1 MNRGL
6 CKPATVE
13 KYRILWTSPDS
24 SVMPAG
30 TGLIRADRTLVS
42 RRIAPM
48 EANEIQEFSKQLK
61 ESAESG
67 GESLTN
73 ISLAISILAVLVA
86 MVTVLGHRTH
96 TEAVL
101 SQSRAGDQWNQYQAK
116 KIRSDETALTMDILR
131 LQANPSGAGLQDK
144 LAQYAAR
151 ESKWKD
157 DLAEEEAHAREL
169 EKEVDVA
176 EHKASRYD
184 LGEALLQIAVV
195 LCSITLF
202 TRRRLYFY
210 LGLSLGALGLLFAAS
225 SLLIH

>member
-1 MNRGL
+1 MSRPASQTRG
-6 CKPATVE
+6 PARETREV
-13 KYRILWTSPDS
+13 PVQS
-24 SVMPAG
+24 S
-30 TGLIRADRTLVS
+30 T
-42 RRIAPM
+42 M

-61 ESAESG
+61 ESAEAG

-116 KIRSDETALTMDILR
+116 KIRSDQTAIAMDILR
-131 LQANPSGAGLQDK
+131 LQLNASGTGLQDK

-151 ESKWKD
+151 EDKWKAE
-157 DLAEEEAHAREL
+157 LAEEEAHAREL

-176 EHKASRYD
+176 ERKAGRYD

-210 LGLSLGALGLLFAAS
+210 LGLGLGALGLLFAAS
-225 SLLIH
+225 SLLIR